1 MTIIILE
8 KVSSALKGELSKWL
22 IEIATGV
29 FIGNI
34 SALVRDKLWGKCI
47 EKCNNG
53 RVTMAWKTNNEQGF
67 DFNNY
72 NDNRRI
78 PIDIE
83 GVKLILKPPKL

>member
-8 KVSSALKGELSKWL
+8 KVPSTLKGELSKWL

-29 FIGNI
+29 FVGKT
-34 SALVRDKLWGKCI
+34 SALVREKLWEKCI
-47 EKCNNG
+47 DKCNDG

-67 DFNNY
+67 DFKNHNEQ
-72 NDNRRI
+72 RMI

-83 GVKLILKPPKL
+83 GIKLILKPSKV